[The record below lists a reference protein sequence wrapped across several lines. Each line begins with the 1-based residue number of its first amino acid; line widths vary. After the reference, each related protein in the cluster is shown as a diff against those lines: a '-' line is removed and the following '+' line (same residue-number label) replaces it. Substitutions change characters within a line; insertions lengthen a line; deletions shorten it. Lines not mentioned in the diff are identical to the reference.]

1 MEMNMGQEENPA
13 PAPTRK
19 SEPVSAYIVALIVF
33 WTVCVGASLWINI
46 DRTYRHAEEAAKLQA
61 RTAFDKDVIYR
72 RWNSRLGG
80 VYAKV
85 TEITPANPYLRDPE
99 RDIQGFRGEPLTK
112 INPAYMT
119 RIVHELGQLSSGIVG
134 HITSNK
140 PIRPGNEPDPWEAK
154 ALSLLESRQDM
165 KEFSEPQ
172 TMSGK
177 PYLRLIGPL
186 VTEESC
192 MACHAFQGYKVG
204 EQRGGISVSV
214 PMEPFL
220 TQADSAMVSLSASHA
235 GLWLFGVAF
244 FFMGGRRLNT
254 YLGER
259 DRAEEQLRGLTQE
272 LEDRVARRTQDVVR
286 RQQELQAFMDNTDAG
301 VYLKDADHA
310 YVLVNKRFA
319 GLIRRSP
326 EEMLG
331 RNNAALL
338 PPTLG
343 RHFDECEQEAV
354 SQGQPVSMKD
364 FAFEQ
369 EGRIF
374 NGRIF
379 PLVDANSELSGV
391 GGMVLDITER
401 KRMEEDLRRSKE
413 AAESASKA
421 KSEFL
426 ANISHEIRTPLNGV
440 IGMSDL
446 LLRTRLDPEQASMA
460 ATVKTS
466 SYSLL
471 TVLNDVLDFSKI
483 EAGKMSIDPVPFSL
497 RDTVF
502 NVMKGLAPVAYKKY
516 LEMIVHIDP
525 RAADHLLGDGQRIR
539 QVLMNLVN
547 NAIKFTE
554 KGEVT
559 LNVNQL
565 EQDRDNVK
573 LRFSVN
579 DTGIGIAADKQRSIF
594 QAFEQADTSTT
605 RKYGGT
611 GLGLTISYK
620 LVSLMHSELR
630 VESQPGYGSTFG
642 FDLVLPYLAG
652 AVPKPLVSAEA
663 LKGRTVLVV
672 DDNDTNRRVL
682 LEQLSGWGMKPR
694 EVAGVDEA
702 LRCLRIAADTAAAFS
717 LVLTDLQMPEKNGI
731 DLILA
736 MREDEKLRPI
746 PVVMLSSG
754 EPPEGTPPRTVRHLL
769 TKPVRPE
776 DLMRAIAS
784 AAGIWESVGMKELRA
799 EAEKDVNKKA
809 PPGFAVLLV
818 EDMLMNQMVATRMLQ
833 GFGHTVRTARNGKEA
848 LEMLARE
855 SFDLV
860 FMDVQM
866 PVMDGFKA
874 VASLRE
880 HEKSHPERKR
890 MPVVA
895 MTARALQGDREK
907 CLQAG
912 MDAYVAKPLL
922 IDDLAAV
929 LDEVAEKFD
938 IRRASGEET
947 AGPDE
952 NSGLPQA
959 EVFDRELMAQ
969 AFGKDAE
976 FIKKSMEIFLRDAP
990 GLLAE
995 IGGALERDDNGAL
1008 TVSAHSLKGITG
1020 YYTKSGA
1027 YQGCLE
1033 LEKMGR
1039 SAALPQEKEKALAL
1053 AEELEARLKSLT
1065 DAMEDYLH

>member
-1 MEMNMGQEENPA
+1 METNMGQEENFPRTA
-13 PAPTRK
+13 RK
-19 SEPVSAYIVALIVF
+19 SEPVSAYIIALIVF
-33 WTVCVGASLWINI
+33 WSVCVGVSLWINI
-46 DRTYRHAEEAAKLQA
+46 DRTYSDAEEAARLHA

-85 TEITPANPYLRDPE
+85 TEITPPNPYLQDPE
-99 RDIQGFRGEPLTK
+99 RDIQGVRGEPLTK

-154 ALSLLESRQDM
+154 ALSLLESQQDM
-165 KEFSEPQ
+165 KEFAERQ
-172 TMSGK
+172 TMGGK

-192 MACHAFQGYKVG
+192 LACHAFQGYKAG

-220 TQADSAMVSLSASHA
+220 AQADSSVVSLGASHA

-244 FFMGGRRLNT
+244 FFMGGRRLNI

-259 DRAEEQLRGLTQE
+259 DRAEAQLRGLTQE
-272 LEDRVARRTQDVVR
+272 LEDRVEQRTRDVVR

-301 VYLKDADHA
+301 VYLKDAGHE

-319 GLIRRSP
+319 ELIQRSP
-326 EEMLG
+326 EEILG

-338 PPTLG
+338 PPDLES
-343 RHFDECEQEAV
+343 HFDQCEREAV
-354 SQGQPVSMKD
+354 SKGQPVSLKD
-364 FAFEQ
+364 FAFARD
-369 EGRIF
+369 GRIF
-374 NGRIF
+374 NGQIF
-379 PLVDANSELSGV
+379 PLVDADSGVSGV
-391 GGMVLDITER
+391 GGMVLDVTER
-401 KRMEEDLRRSKE
+401 NRMEEDLRHSKE
-413 AAESASKA
+413 AAESANKA

-440 IGMSDL
+440 IGVSDL
-446 LLRTRLDPEQASMA
+446 LLRTRLDSEQASMA
-460 ATVKTS
+460 ATIKTS
-466 SYSLL
+466 SYGLL
-471 TVLNDVLDFSKI
+471 AVLNDVLDFSKI
-483 EAGKMSIDPVPFSL
+483 EAGKMSLDPVPFSL

-502 NVMKGLAPVAYKKY
+502 SVMKGLAPMAYKKY

-525 RAADHLLGDGQRIR
+525 QAMDHVLGDGQRIR
-539 QVLMNLVN
+539 QILVNLVS

-559 LNVNQL
+559 LNVRQL
-565 EQDRDNVK
+565 EQDRDTVK

-579 DTGIGIAADKQRSIF
+579 DTGIGIAVDKQKKIF
-594 QAFEQADTSTT
+594 LAFEQADTSTT

-611 GLGLTISYK
+611 GLGLAISYK

-630 VESQPGYGSTFG
+630 MESQPGYGSTFW
-642 FDLVLPYLAG
+642 FDLVLPCLAG

-663 LKGRTVLVV
+663 LKGKVVLAV

-682 LEQLSGWGMKPR
+682 LEQLNAWNMKPKG
-694 EVAGVDEA
+694 ASGVDEA

-736 MREDEKLRPI
+736 MREDEKLKQIPI
-746 PVVMLSSG
+746 VMLSSG
-754 EPPEGTPPRTVRHLL
+754 ELPEGTPQGTIKHLL

-799 EAEKDVNKKA
+799 EAERDVNKEA
-809 PPGFAVLLV
+809 LPGFNVLLV
-818 EDMLMNQMVATRMLQ
+818 EDMAMNQMVATRMLQ
-833 GFGHTVRTARNGKEA
+833 GFGHTVRTAQNGKEA
-848 LEMLARE
+848 LEMLERE
-855 SFDLV
+855 AFDLV

-866 PVMDGFKA
+866 PVMDGLEA
-874 VASLRE
+874 VARLRE
-880 HEKSHPERKR
+880 YERSHPEKKR

-912 MDAYVAKPLL
+912 MDAYVSKPLL
-922 IDDLAAV
+922 IDDLAVV
-929 LDEVAEKFD
+929 LDEMTEKFD
-938 IRRASGEET
+938 IRRAPGEES
-947 AGPDE
+947 AEPDE
-952 NSGLPQA
+952 NPELPQA

-969 AFGKDAE
+969 VFGEDAE

-995 IGGALERDDNGAL
+995 IGGALERDDNDVLTIGAH
-1008 TVSAHSLKGITG
+1008 ALKGISS
-1020 YYTKSGA
+1020 YYTRSSV
-1027 YQGCLE
+1027 YQECLE
-1033 LEKMGR
+1033 LEQLGR
-1039 SAALPQEKEKALAL
+1039 SAALPEKREKALAL
-1053 AEELEARLKSLT
+1053 AEELKVCLRSLT
-1065 DAMEDYLH
+1065 DAMEDYLR

>member
-1 MEMNMGQEENPA
+1 MRPEENPA
-13 PAPTRK
+13 RTTARK
-19 SEPVSAYIVALIVF
+19 SELVSAYIIALIVF

-46 DRTYRHAEEAAKLQA
+46 DRTYRHAEEAARLQA
-61 RTAFDKDVIYR
+61 RTAFEKDVVYR

-85 TEITPANPYLRDPE
+85 TEITPPNPYLRDPE
-99 RDIQGFRGEPLTK
+99 RDIQGPGGKPLTK

-140 PIRPGNEPDPWEAK
+140 PIRPANEPDPWEAK
-154 ALSLLESRQDM
+154 ALSLLDRHQGM
-165 KEFSEPQ
+165 KEFAEQQ
-172 TMSGK
+172 TMDGK

-192 MACHAFQGYKVG
+192 MSCHAFQGYKVG

-220 TQADSAMVSLSASHA
+220 AQADSSMLSLGASHA

-254 YLGER
+254 YLRER
-259 DRAEEQLRGLTQE
+259 DRAEERLHGLTQE
-272 LEDRVARRTQDVVR
+272 LEDRVGQRTKDVLR
-286 RQQELQAFMDNTDAG
+286 HQRELQAFMDNTDAG
-301 VYLKDADHA
+301 VYLKDAGHA

-319 GLIRRSP
+319 ELIQRSP

-331 RNNAALL
+331 HDNAALL
-338 PPTLG
+338 PAGLG
-343 RHFDECEQEAV
+343 SHFDECEREAV
-354 SQGQPVSMKD
+354 SGGQSVSMED

-374 NGRIF
+374 NGRVF
-379 PLVDANSELSGV
+379 PLVDTDSGVSGV
-391 GGMVLDITER
+391 GGMVLDVTER
-401 KRMEEDLRRSKE
+401 HRMEEDLRHSKE
-413 AAESASKA
+413 VAESASKA

-460 ATVKTS
+460 ATIKTS
-466 SYSLL
+466 SYGLL
-471 TVLNDVLDFSKI
+471 AVLNDVLDFSKI
-483 EAGKMSIDPVPFSL
+483 EAGKMSLDPVPFCL

-502 NVMKGLAPVAYKKY
+502 SIMKGLAPVAYKKR

-525 RAADHLLGDGQRIR
+525 RAADQLLGDGQRLR
-539 QVLMNLVN
+539 QILVNLVS

-554 KGEVT
+554 KGEIT
-559 LNVNQL
+559 LNVRQI
-565 EQDRDNVK
+565 EQDRDTVK
-573 LRFSVN
+573 LRFSVS
-579 DTGIGIAADKQRSIF
+579 DTGIGIAVDKQECIF
-594 QAFEQADTSTT
+594 LAFEQADTSTT
-605 RKYGGT
+605 RQYGGT
-611 GLGLTISYK
+611 GLGLAISHR

-630 VESQPGYGSTFG
+630 VESQPGYGSTFW
-642 FDLVLPYLAG
+642 FDLVLPCLAG
-652 AVPKPLVSAEA
+652 AVPKPLVSAGAFE
-663 LKGRTVLVV
+663 GRTVLAV

-682 LEQLSGWGMKPR
+682 LEQLNGWGMKPR
-694 EVAGVDEA
+694 EASSVGEA

-717 LVLTDLQMPEKNGI
+717 LVLTDLQMPEKSGL

-736 MREDEKLRPI
+736 MREDEKLKQI
-746 PVVMLSSG
+746 PVIMLSSG
-754 EPPEGTPPRTVRHLL
+754 DLPEGTPQGTIKHLL

-784 AAGIWESVGMKELRA
+784 AVGIWESVGMKELRA
-799 EAEKDVNKKA
+799 EAEKDVKA
-809 PPGFAVLLV
+809 VTGLDVLLV
-818 EDMLMNQMVATRMLQ
+818 EDMAMNQIVATRMLQ
-833 GFGHTVRTARNGKEA
+833 GFGHTVRIARNGKEA
-848 LEMLARE
+848 LEMLERE
-855 SFDLV
+855 AFDLV

-866 PVMDGFKA
+866 PVMDGLEA
-874 VASLRE
+874 VARLRE
-880 HEKSHPERKR
+880 YEKSHPERKR
-890 MPVVA
+890 VPVVA

-922 IDDLAAV
+922 IDDLATV
-929 LDEVAEKFD
+929 LDEVAEKFG
-938 IRRASGEET
+938 IRRA
-947 AGPDE
+947 PDE
-952 NSGLPQA
+952 EGAGANGDSGLPRT

-969 AFGKDAE
+969 VFGKDAE
-976 FIKKSMEIFLRDAP
+976 FVKKSMEIFLRDAP

-1008 TVSAHSLKGITG
+1008 TASAHSLKGIAS
-1020 YYTKSGA
+1020 YYTKSGV
-1027 YQGCLE
+1027 YRECLE
-1033 LEKMGR
+1033 LEQLGR
-1039 SAALPQEKEKALAL
+1039 SAALPKEKEKALAL
-1053 AEELEARLKSLT
+1053 AEELKVCLGSLT
-1065 DAMEDYLH
+1065 DAMGDYLR